1 MGNIHKIVEPYIQE
15 ILYAT
20 IRNNKKTVQA
30 KQVLT
35 MLLEIEQQINEY
47 SPEIIIDGD
56 EMVKY
61 FNQKYCGCVIPDTI
75 ESTDN

>member
-15 ILYAT
+15 VLYAT
-20 IRNNKKTVQA
+20 IRNNKKTIQA

-35 MLLEIEQQINEY
+35 MLLEIEQQINEC

-61 FNQKYCGCVIPDTI
+61 FNQKCYGCVIPDTI